1 MKIPE
6 INLLPF
12 SRKMALAVERELAVV
27 RQSFVLVLSVFLL
40 AFLVLTGAKVLLGQS
55 LKQEQEASAA
65 LQKAALKQRGQLLD
79 QRIQEFNNSL
89 STIKTMQ
96 KSFTRWTTIV
106 TDLSRAL
113 PRGVTL
119 TSFEA
124 DKSSGAFSI
133 KGVATTRA
141 DLLAFQQT
149 LANVPTFA
157 DIRAPVSN
165 LLEREDIHFDLKGTL
180 TLP

>member
-1 MKIPE
+1 
-6 INLLPF
+6 
-12 SRKMALAVERELAVV
+12 
-27 RQSFVLVLSVFLL
+27 
-40 AFLVLTGAKVLLGQS
+40 
-55 LKQEQEASAA
+55 
-65 LQKAALKQRGQLLD
+65 
-79 QRIQEFNNSL
+79 
-89 STIKTMQ
+89 MQ

-124 DKSSGAFSI
+124 DKSSGVFSI

-149 LANVPTFA
+149 LANVATFA